1 MIYTMIFGAR
11 QDFIPEDTT
20 TNVSNVGL
28 IHLLVVS
35 GSQIGLITGITMAVF
50 YRLFRWSFLISFIS
64 VFIFQSIY
72 LFIAGI
78 DPSILRSVIMTN
90 LLIWNH
96 FYLLRR
102 YPFWWYLAIAASIVI
117 VINPKC
123 ILMPGFW
130 YSFLI
135 TLGLI
140 QLTPLLMSKIKG
152 PRLLIGYISANIIA
166 TSIAVPIQLIQSS
179 IIMPISIVSNIWVS
193 WMSTVILVGGLTSIF
208 VSMVSLPLGQCIGK
222 GIDFMADVMIKLSEI
237 LNQMG
242 PIVSFDKVSIIC
254 LFLTSLITVVMIIA
268 YQHRWARLRTFF
280 LTYLLMVI
288 IVNLSGII
296 YLKQRQ
302 FILALDVGQ
311 GDATLIVSGFN
322 SILIDCGGFKGNIPI
337 AKNSIIPTLRYY
349 GIDQLDGLII
359 THHDADHVGGLESIL
374 SFGVK
379 DIFSNEQMSLVNHHH
394 IVDETQLNIF
404 NGHIHLFPTSKLAP
418 YESSNNRSLLIHVR
432 LNGVLLITG
441 DIDQW
446 MELRLLSY
454 NLISDVDVLKL
465 GHHGSRYSTSNELLI
480 KTSPMITWNSS
491 GQYNRYG
498 HPHQH
503 TLNRIKKG
511 YPFIFNP

>member
-1 MIYTMIFGAR
+1 MHFITNASDYLNVTQNDLHHDFWGSSNE
-11 QDFIPEDTT
+11 FIPEDTT

-117 VINPKC
+117 VINPKNR

-193 WMSTVILVGGLTSIF
+193 WMSTVILARWINQHFCIYGVITS
-208 VSMVSLPLGQCIGK
+208 
-222 GIDFMADVMIKLSEI
+222 
-237 LNQMG
+237 
-242 PIVSFDKVSIIC
+242 
-254 LFLTSLITVVMIIA
+254 
-268 YQHRWARLRTFF
+268 WAMYWKR
-280 LTYLLMVI
+280 
-288 IVNLSGII
+288 
-296 YLKQRQ
+296 
-302 FILALDVGQ
+302 
-311 GDATLIVSGFN
+311 
-322 SILIDCGGFKGNIPI
+322 
-337 AKNSIIPTLRYY
+337 
-349 GIDQLDGLII
+349 
-359 THHDADHVGGLESIL
+359 
-374 SFGVK
+374 
-379 DIFSNEQMSLVNHHH
+379 
-394 IVDETQLNIF
+394 
-404 NGHIHLFPTSKLAP
+404 
-418 YESSNNRSLLIHVR
+418 NRF
-432 LNGVLLITG
+432 
-441 DIDQW
+441 
-446 MELRLLSY
+446 
-454 NLISDVDVLKL
+454 
-465 GHHGSRYSTSNELLI
+465 HG
-480 KTSPMITWNSS
+480 
-491 GQYNRYG
+491 
-498 HPHQH
+498 
-503 TLNRIKKG
+503 
-511 YPFIFNP
+511 